1 MVLSISKY
9 VVKKKSIFDD
19 INHRYAVYFKDV
31 TREKL
36 QIFGRLCMSMVGFC
50 CIIFHKHVQTLV
62 CRHLIIIF
70 I

>member
-1 MVLSISKY
+1 MILSISKY
-9 VVKKKSIFDD
+9 AVKSIFDD
-19 INHRYAVYFKDV
+19 INHRYALYFKDV

-50 CIIFHKHVQTLV
+50 CIIFYEHVQWFI
-62 CRHLIIIF
+62 CRHLIVCF